1 MSDVHSNEAQR
12 ASVFLLW
19 KTGKKTGEILDLLR
33 AAHGDK
39 AMTERTV
46 RRWIEAYKEGRTTVS
61 DEKRSGRPRSSSRQR
76 LVKQVESLLEEDA
89 RSTVR
94 ELADR
99 TDSPS
104 TTVFRVL
111 KDDLDLVRLCARW
124 IPRLLTPAMKEA
136 RVSIC
141 QANLQRAEELGGWD
155 HFRELI
161 VTGDET
167 WVPFFDPPTKQ
178 ETMVSKSVIFLKIY
192 TLCQTEMHD
201 TFSGMGEKGIESA
214 A

>member
-61 DEKRSGRPRSSSRQR
+61 DEKRSSRPRSSSRQR

-99 TDSPS
+99 TDSPN

-111 KDDLDLVRLCARW
+111 KDDLELVRLCARW
-124 IPRLLTPAMKEA
+124 FPRLLTPAMKEA

-141 QANLQRAEELGGWD
+141 QANLQRVEELGGWD

-161 VTGDET
+161 VTEDET
-167 WVPFFDPPTKQ
+167 
-178 ETMVSKSVIFLKIY
+178 
-192 TLCQTEMHD
+192 
-201 TFSGMGEKGIESA
+201 
-214 A
+214 